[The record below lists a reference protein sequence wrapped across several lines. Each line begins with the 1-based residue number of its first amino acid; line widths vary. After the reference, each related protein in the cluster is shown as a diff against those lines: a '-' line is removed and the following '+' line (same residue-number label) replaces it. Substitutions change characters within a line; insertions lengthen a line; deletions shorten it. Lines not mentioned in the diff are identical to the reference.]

1 METTT
6 TIPAG
11 WPGPAAG
18 MFDEPAAAG
27 SADNGQGGT
36 DVAQAPAWAQRQC
49 LLDAAHSI
57 DAARVFL
64 GHVNLAAAVDA
75 LASAA
80 ESLMNAMQVKA

>member
-1 METTT
+1 MEEATTT
-6 TIPAG
+6 QPMGLDDEQGKA
-11 WPGPAAG
+11 GPA
-18 MFDEPAAAG
+18 E
-27 SADNGQGGT
+27 NGQGGA

-80 ESLMNAMQVKA
+80 ESLMNAMQVQQ

>member
-6 TIPAG
+6 TQPMG
-11 WPGPAAG
+11 LG
-18 MFDEPAAAG
+18 DEQAAAG
-27 SADNGQGGT
+27 SADNGQGGA

-64 GHVNLAAAVDA
+64 GHVNVAAAVDA
-75 LASAA
+75 LASAC
-80 ESLMNAMQVKA
+80 ESLVNAMQVQQ